1 MSVDTTEAP
10 QCYSS
15 VTTTLSRPKGEK
27 QLWNMRTVKVPG
39 PTAGSSEFC
48 LNTVEDYVD
57 EWVDYGTIELSCKKM
72 KL

>member
-1 MSVDTTEAP
+1 
-10 QCYSS
+10 
-15 VTTTLSRPKGEK
+15 
-27 QLWNMRTVKVPG
+27 MRTVKVPG